1 MKAVYLN
8 RKSRVHS
15 SLLVFMIGF
24 FGQACFAQQRGVGV
38 ALLDD
43 YVKAISA
50 ERARDVSSR
59 KILAAMDDLD
69 TRVQAGRSQL
79 PAGFV
84 ERFRRLI
91 DAQRILA
98 KNNRLAPEDETKLR
112 MYVESITAKA
122 PTAKDVIPDLVDA
135 ILTEISKLRKLLA
148 S

>member
-1 MKAVYLN
+1 
-8 RKSRVHS
+8 
-15 SLLVFMIGF
+15 MIGF
-24 FGQACFAQQRGVGV
+24 FGQDCFAQQRGVGA

-59 KILAAMDDLD
+59 KVLAAMDDLD

-79 PAGFV
+79 PTGFV

-91 DAQRILA
+91 DAQRILV
-98 KNNRLAPEDETKLR
+98 KNNRLAPEDETRLR

-135 ILTEISKLRKLLA
+135 ILTEISKLRKLLTP
-148 S
+148 